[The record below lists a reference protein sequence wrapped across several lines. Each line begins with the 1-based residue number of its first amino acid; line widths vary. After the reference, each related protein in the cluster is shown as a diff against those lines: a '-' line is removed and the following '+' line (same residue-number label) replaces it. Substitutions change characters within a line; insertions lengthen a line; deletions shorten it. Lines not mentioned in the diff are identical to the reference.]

1 MKKGIIVVVLIT
13 LSLILFR
20 PPKIKAAEIKINS
33 WGQKVN
39 YEIYW
44 LDDRGT
50 ETLQSDWIT
59 GDFTNFCPNGIV
71 CGLTTNWLYLK
82 LGTSLSS
89 ANTYTINFD
98 EWITTRKTE
107 DFYNN
112 NLKFNLIASNTGEYN
127 GSSSSFIRNL
137 ACQAGLQEGTTSKV
151 SFSCSF
157 TPTQS
162 INYLYLKITYNNKNI
177 PFTSFGVNKPKIIY
191 DNSTTDAINNQ
202 TTIIQNQTNAIINAI
217 TGEHEYDN
225 TPSEKLE
232 GKEEIDNLKNK
243 EEELLGN
250 LDFSAAD
257 NLEITINSE
266 AARFIWE
273 IVEALRSIN
282 GKIVLL
288 ITSILGLGIIK
299 MILNR

>member
-1 MKKGIIVVVLIT
+1 MKKGIIIIVLIT
-13 LSLILFR
+13 LSLILFK
-20 PPKIKAAEIKINS
+20 PPKINAAEITVSS

-50 ETLQSDWIT
+50 ETLQSDWVT
-59 GDFTNFCPNGIV
+59 SNFTNFCPKGIV

-82 LGTSLSS
+82 LGSSLSS

-112 NLKFNLIASNTGEYN
+112 NLTFKLVASNTGEYE

-162 INYLYLKITYNNKNI
+162 INYLYLRITYDNKNI
-177 PFTSFGVNKPKIIY
+177 PFTSFGATKPKIIY

-202 TTIIQNQTNAIINAI
+202 TTIIQNQTNAIIEAI
-217 TGEHEYDN
+217 TGEHEYND
-225 TPSEKLE
+225 TASEELQ
-232 GKEEIDNLKNK
+232 GKEELDNLKEK

-250 LDFSAAD
+250 LDFSGVE
-257 NLEITINSE
+257 NIEITIEPETAN
-266 AARFIWE
+266 FIWQ